1 MTSARNVLVAD
12 WCSHPMARPIGVYGP
27 TRKTRSRPMTSG
39 GSSRLHS
46 TPVSHTRGKGSF
58 PRASIQPSG
67 VQTTNST
74 PRVTSPDSSDV
85 TSGSSAPGAVR
96 ELAMALP
103 DRLVAKAITGPSR
116 ASQITPAPATDTHAE
131 TERSLSGAAPTR
143 RGAAGLAAQ
152 LTRYLCGHRA
162 CRPGYRRGRQ
172 VHLAD
177 PDDNRVGKLD

>member
-1 MTSARNVLVAD
+1 
-12 WCSHPMARPIGVYGP
+12 
-27 TRKTRSRPMTSG
+27 MTSG

-58 PRASIQPSG
+58 PRASIQARG

-74 PRVTSPDSSDV
+74 PRVTSPDSSEV

-116 ASQITPAPATDTHAE
+116 ASQITPAPATDTHAD
-131 TERSLSGAAPTR
+131 TERSLSGAGDARPRGGADR
-143 RGAAGLAAQ
+143 RARTGRRRRTWGQRRRRRAGLAAQ
-152 LTRYLCGHRA
+152 LTRYF
-162 CRPGYRRGRQ
+162 
-172 VHLAD
+172 
-177 PDDNRVGKLD
+177 